1 MYTSFVFEKVFPPVL
16 SPMNIWVYPQRS
28 LHTFLNGSCYVNI
41 SFSHVLRFQTSFH
54 EMSWMIRKAIKRI
67 KADAIHGNF
76 KKTTALVPSLSLIA
90 SFHNRASGFR
100 GRVNAR
106 RVTERVC
113 GKISPRRKIAVSR
126 IWLPG
131 TKATISPEWNGSSA
145 PNFERARQKGR
156 KRGIRRNIQ
165 KYFCRLIPKRGDVQ
179 IRLYNMLLWEQRPE
193 MCVCTRKMFQCETTR
208 TSSNWPLLE
217 LFR

>member
-106 RVTERVC
+106 RVTERVS
-113 GKISPRRKIAVSR
+113 GKISP
-126 IWLPG
+126 
-131 TKATISPEWNGSSA
+131 ISTEWNGSSA
-145 PNFERARQKGR
+145 PNFEGARQKGR

-165 KYFCRLIPKRGDVQ
+165 KYFCRLIPTCVSQNAKRGDVQ